1 MTRETLTVSSEM
13 LERSGWRD
21 KFTGL
26 RTQLQVQVN
35 FINLLIFFFLSH
47 KGGQRSKEKWNMTG
61 YNDTPF
67 KIPSGRRHF
76 KNI

>member
-35 FINLLIFFFLSH
+35 FINLLIFFFCLT
-47 KGGQRSKEKWNMTG
+47 KGDKEAK
-61 YNDTPF
+61 
-67 KIPSGRRHF
+67 
-76 KNI
+76 KNGT